1 MIDYLIDLDIQL
13 TLFLNGFHTQGLDNF
28 IFFYSKTWVW
38 IPFFTYLLYS
48 LYKQCG
54 AKMFYILAF
63 VALIVLCSDQLSS
76 SVIKPL
82 VCRERPTHNVEIQ
95 NQIHTVN
102 GYVGGLYGFVSSHAA
117 NSFAIALFLSLV
129 IKNWLF
135 SFTIFLWA
143 IINSYTRI
151 YLGVHYF
158 GDVLCGAVVGIIIA
172 LILYKLYFLLSKKLK
187 LPIKKAL
194 SQTRISMFFVVYVIN
209 CAIIFLFDLIF

>member
-1 MIDYLIDLDIQL
+1 
-13 TLFLNGFHTQGLDNF
+13 
-28 IFFYSKTWVW
+28 
-38 IPFFTYLLYS
+38 
-48 LYKQCG
+48 
-54 AKMFYILAF
+54 MFYILAF

-82 VCRERPTHNVEIQ
+82 VCRERPTHNVDIQ
-95 NQIHTVN
+95 DQIHTVN

-117 NSFAIALFLSLV
+117 NSFAIAIFLSLV

-172 LILYKLYFLLSKKLK
+172 LILYKLYFL
-187 LPIKKAL
+187 
-194 SQTRISMFFVVYVIN
+194 QTRISMFFVVYVIN
-209 CAIIFLFDLIF
+209 CAIIFLFDLIFWSNKSLFL